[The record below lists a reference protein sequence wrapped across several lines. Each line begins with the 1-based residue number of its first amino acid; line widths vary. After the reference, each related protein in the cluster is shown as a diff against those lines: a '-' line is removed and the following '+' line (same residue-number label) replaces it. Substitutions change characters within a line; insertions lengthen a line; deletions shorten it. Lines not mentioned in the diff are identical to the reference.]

1 MRRSPLP
8 AIAIAALL
16 VLAGCSGLPGAGET
30 QPSPEEFPEASA
42 VDESVV
48 ETHSEALANTSF
60 TLTIERSENES
71 SPTKAQ
77 NVTTIDE
84 RTRFL
89 VDPSGPQYL
98 VHTNVTGQT
107 ALLVNGSIYANDTA
121 TYRLSRGDDGTTVSR
136 LDTTMPVFD
145 DSRDQYLWAYWF
157 GQDTGRVER
166 GVLNATF
173 QREGIETFDGVPVMR
188 YEASGVE
195 ALSGTYFTSGNTSD
209 RFEGFSATLLLD
221 EDGVVR
227 HFAYEFQFAPVDSG
241 PQRIAASYTVTDV
254 GSTDVE
260 RPAWVANATA
270 AA

>member
-30 QPSPEEFPEASA
+30 QPSPEEFPQASA

-48 ETHSEALANTSF
+48 ETHTDALANTSF
-60 TLTIERSENES
+60 TLGINRSETEY
-71 SPTKAQ
+71 SPMAAQ
-77 NVTTIDE
+77 NVTTTTE

-89 VDPSGPQYL
+89 VDPSGSQHL
-98 VHTNVTGQT
+98 AHTNVTGAT
-107 ALLVNGSIYANDTA
+107 APVVNGSIYANDTT

-136 LDTTMPVFD
+136 LDSTLPVFD
-145 DSRDQYLWAYWF
+145 DSRDQYLWGYWF
-157 GQDTGRVER
+157 GHETGRVER

-188 YEASGVE
+188 YEASGGE
-195 ALSGTYFTSGNTSD
+195 ALSGTYLSGGTTSD

-227 HFAYEFQFAPVDSG
+227 HFAYEFQFAEADSG
-241 PQRIAASYTVTDV
+241 PKRIAVSYTVTDV
-254 GSTDVE
+254 GRTDVE
-260 RPAWVANATA
+260 RPDWVAEA
-270 AA
+270 